1 MVSVRSISL
10 LASALCASLLA
21 PLAQAVTLPLQQS
34 IESRAP
40 SSSYWVANV
49 KRQGSVWGN
58 SDSNYQVFRNVMDPK
73 YGAKGD
79 GVTDDTDAINRAI
92 SDGNRCGQGCQS
104 STTTPALV
112 YFPAGTYLVSKPI
125 QMYYYTQMV
134 GDATNLPVIR
144 ASSSFSGMAVMDSDP
159 YGEGGVNWFVNQNN
173 FFRQV
178 RNFVIDLT
186 GAPNAAAGIHWQVA
200 QATSLQN
207 MHFKM
212 TPGSQQLGIFMDNGS
227 GGWFSDL
234 LFTGGKF
241 GAFLGSQQFTSR
253 NLTFDGCSTAVYMN
267 WNWGWVLSGLTVRN
281 ANIAVD
287 MSNSQSVGSVIISD
301 SNFGNSNIGVSSAY
315 KTSGNNP
322 ATGGTLIID
331 NVDMSSVGTP
341 VMGPNNTPF
350 LSNRGKINYW
360 ASGDGYS
367 KTATGSPSQGQ
378 ISSAPSKNAALL
390 DSNGKIF
397 SRSKPQYEGVS
408 ASSIL
413 SAKANG
419 CKGDGNTIDT
429 AAIQAFLNKVASTSG
444 AVAYFDHGAYLVDD
458 TIRVPANIKI
468 TGEIWPLIVAK
479 GSSFS
484 DASNPKPVF
493 QVGQPGES
501 GSVEITD
508 MLFSTN
514 GPAPGA
520 VMIQWNLKSSQGAS
534 GMWDAHVRIGGSYGS
549 NLQTGNCPK
558 YGTPQK
564 QCAGVFLM
572 FDAAPSSGGVYLENT
587 WFWVAD
593 HDMEIQAQTQTSIYS
608 ARGALFRSTNGPTW
622 LWGTASEHSM
632 FYNYQFSGISA
643 ANGIFGG
650 FMQTETP
657 YFQPNPT
664 SLGLSWLPTNSA
676 YDDPSFANCKSGS
689 SSAPCEE
696 AWGLRVVNSKSVLLY
711 AVGMYNFF
719 NGYNQ
724 DCVKNNNC
732 QQNMISLENSQVAMY
747 AVTTKAAVN
756 MISDTAFPNRAI
768 LDSSHRNNFGA
779 TLAYYINY

>member
-1 MVSVRSISL
+1 MVSVRSITL

-21 PLAQAVTLPLQQS
+21 PLAQAVAIPLQQS
-34 IESRAP
+34 IETRSS
-40 SSSYWVANV
+40 SSSYWLANV

-104 STTTPALV
+104 STTSPALI
-112 YFPAGTYLVSKPI
+112 YFPPGTYLVSKPI
-125 QMYYYTQMV
+125 QMYYYTQLV
-134 GDATNLPVIR
+134 GDATNIPIVR
-144 ASSSFSGMAVMDSDP
+144 ASGSFSGMAVMDADP
-159 YGEGGVNWFVNQNN
+159 YGDGGVNWFVNQNN

-178 RNFVIDLT
+178 RNFVIDMT

-212 TPGSQQLGIFMDNGS
+212 APGSQQLGIFMDNGS

-241 GAFLGSQQFTSR
+241 GAFLGSQQFSSR

-281 ANIAVD
+281 ADIAVD
-287 MSNSQSVGSVIISD
+287 MSNTQSVGSVIISD
-301 SNFGNSNIGVSSAY
+301 SDFGNSKIGVNSAY
-315 KTSGNNP
+315 KLGGNTP
-322 ATGGTLIID
+322 ATGGTLVID

-341 VMGPNNTPF
+341 VMGPSNTAF
-350 LSNRGKINYW
+350 LSTRGKINYW
-360 ASGDGYS
+360 ATGDGIS
-367 KTATGSPSQGQ
+367 KSANGSPTQGP
-378 ISSAPSKNAALL
+378 IGSAPPKNAALL
-390 DSNGKIF
+390 DGNGKIF
-397 SRSKPQYEGVS
+397 SRRKPQYETVP

-413 SAKANG
+413 SAKSNG
-419 CKGDGNTIDT
+419 CKGDGQTVDT
-429 AAIQAFLNKVASTSG
+429 AALQAFLNKVASTPG

-458 TIRVPANIKI
+458 TIKVPANIKI

-479 GSSFS
+479 HEAFS
-484 DASNPKPVF
+484 DAHNPKPVF
-493 QVGQPGES
+493 QVGQPGDS

-514 GPAPGA
+514 GPSPGA
-520 VMIQWNLKSSQGAS
+520 VMIQWNVNSAQGAS

-558 YGTPQK
+558 YGTPSP

-608 ARGALFRSTNGPTW
+608 ARGALFRSSNGPTW

-664 SLGLSWLPTNSA
+664 SYGLSWLPTNSA
-676 YDDPSFANCKSGS
+676 YNDPSFANCGAGS
-689 SSAPCEE
+689 SVPCEE
-696 AWGLRVVNSKSVLLY
+696 AWGLRVVDSKSVLIY
-711 AVGMYNFF
+711 AAGMYNFF
-719 NGYNQ
+719 NGYDQ
-724 DCVKNNNC
+724 ACVQGNNC

-756 MISDTAFPNRAI
+756 MIQDTAFPGRAV
-768 LDSSHRNNFGA
+768 LDASHRNNFGA

>member
-1 MVSVRSISL
+1 
-10 LASALCASLLA
+10 
-21 PLAQAVTLPLQQS
+21 
-34 IESRAP
+34 
-40 SSSYWVANV
+40 
-49 KRQGSVWGN
+49 
-58 SDSNYQVFRNVMDPK
+58 
-73 YGAKGD
+73 
-79 GVTDDTDAINRAI
+79 
-92 SDGNRCGQGCQS
+92 
-104 STTTPALV
+104 
-112 YFPAGTYLVSKPI
+112 
-125 QMYYYTQMV
+125 MYYYTQLV
-134 GDATNLPVIR
+134 GDATNLPIVR
-144 ASSSFSGMAVMDSDP
+144 ASSSFSGMAVMDADP
-159 YGEGGVNWFVNQNN
+159 YADGGVNWFVNQNN

-178 RNFVIDLT
+178 RNFVIDMT

-212 TPGSQQLGIFMDNGS
+212 APGSQQLGIFMDNGS

-241 GAFLGSQQFTSR
+241 GAFLGSQQFSSR
-253 NLTFDGCSTAVYMN
+253 NLTFDGCSTAIYMN

-281 ANIAVD
+281 ADIAVD
-287 MSNSQSVGSVIISD
+287 MSNTQSVGSVIISD
-301 SNFGNSNIGVSSAY
+301 SNFGNAKIGVNSAY
-315 KTSGNNP
+315 NLGGNTP
-322 ATGGTLIID
+322 ATGGTLVID

-341 VMGPNNTPF
+341 VMGPSNTVF
-350 LSNRGKINYW
+350 LSTRGKISYW
-360 ASGDGYS
+360 STGDGFS
-367 KTATGSPSQGQ
+367 KTANGSPTQGS
-378 ISSAPSKNAALL
+378 IAAAPSKNAALL
-390 DSNGKIF
+390 DSKGNIF
-397 SRSKPQYEGVS
+397 SRKKPQYESVP
-408 ASSIL
+408 ASSFL
-413 SAKANG
+413 SAKSNG
-419 CKGDGNTIDT
+419 CKGDGQTVDT
-429 AAIQAFLNKVASTSG
+429 AALQAFLNKVANTPG

-458 TIRVPANIKI
+458 TIKVPANIKI
-468 TGEIWPLIVAK
+468 TGETWPLIVAK
-479 GSSFS
+479 HEAFS

-493 QVGQPGES
+493 QVGQPGDS
-501 GSVEITD
+501 GAVEITD

-520 VMIQWNLKSSQGAS
+520 IMVQWNVNSAQGAS

-558 YGTPQK
+558 YGTPSP

-572 FDAAPSSGGVYLENT
+572 FEAAPSSGGVYLENT

-664 SLGLSWLPTNSA
+664 SYGLSWLPTNSA
-676 YDDPSFANCKSGS
+676 YNDPSFASCAPGS
-689 SSAPCEE
+689 SVPCEE
-696 AWGLRVVNSKSVLLY
+696 AWGLRVVDSKSVLIY
-711 AVGMYNFF
+711 AAGMYNFF
-719 NGYNQ
+719 NGYDQ
-724 DCVKNNNC
+724 ACVQGNNC

-756 MISDTAFPNRAI
+756 MIKDTAFPNRAV
-768 LDSSHRNNFGA
+768 LDASHRNNFGA